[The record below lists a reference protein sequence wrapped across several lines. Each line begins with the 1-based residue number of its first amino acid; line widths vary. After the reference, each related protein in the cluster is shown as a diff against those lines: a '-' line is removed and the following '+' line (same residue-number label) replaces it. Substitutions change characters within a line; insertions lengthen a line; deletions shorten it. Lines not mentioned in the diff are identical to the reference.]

1 MSSTIF
7 MRKRKKQIKFYVSEE
22 EMAEIE
28 KNARLNHLAT
38 GTYLRILGLRGIV
51 LGMDATG
58 RSYEVSFGD
67 LPERRSSQNE
77 DNRKGHRLDRRRV
90 SGE

>member
-1 MSSTIF
+1 
-7 MRKRKKQIKFYVSEE
+7 MRNKEEQVKFYVTVEE
-22 EMAEIE
+22 KEIIE
-28 KNARLNHLAT
+28 RNARLNHLAT

-58 RSYEVSFGD
+58 RSSEVSFGD
-67 LPERRSSQNE
+67 LPERRSSVHA
-77 DNRKGHRLDRRRV
+77 DTRRGPKLDRRKV